1 MGKNNPGH
9 KLYYGMNKALYKK
22 DKRRNLVTGEVED
35 VKATS
40 VKELQSVFDTF
51 YHPEN
56 MFLVIT
62 GNFNPDQAV
71 AIVKENQAKK
81 EFPKYLTPVRKLE
94 KEPMGVNE
102 EYLEIEANVEIPK
115 VKISYKMPISLF
127 PYDKRLLNIY
137 LSIILRNNF
146 GATSFLREDLLEKE
160 LVVGIGANRDIFND
174 VITIDINIE
183 TKYPTEVIS
192 IVKEKMKTL
201 VLNEDDLN
209 RRKKCN
215 IAALINDFDDIEYVN
230 TDIAEQLITHGDVAD
245 NMYELYNNL
254 SLREA
259 NDIITKLNLDNC
271 STVLL
276 VPYKD

>member
-1 MGKNNPGH
+1 
-9 KLYYGMNKALYKK
+9 
-22 DKRRNLVTGEVED
+22 
-35 VKATS
+35 
-40 VKELQSVFDTF
+40 
-51 YHPEN
+51 
-56 MFLVIT
+56 
-62 GNFNPDQAV
+62 
-71 AIVKENQAKK
+71 
-81 EFPKYLTPVRKLE
+81 
-94 KEPMGVNE
+94 
-102 EYLEIEANVEIPK
+102 
-115 VKISYKMPISLF
+115 
-127 PYDKRLLNIY
+127 
-137 LSIILRNNF
+137 
-146 GATSFLREDLLEKE
+146 
-160 LVVGIGANRDIFND
+160 
-174 VITIDINIE
+174 
-183 TKYPTEVIS
+183 
-192 IVKEKMKTL
+192 MKTL